1 MDVWGE
7 LFKIISGSG
16 VSLLGLPGYIF
27 MSVPF
32 IAGLVLGFLV
42 KKALKVAIIGLVA
55 MAAAL
60 YFGVIN
66 MGDLKQHLQTALN
79 YGPEAMQYAAMLFAM
94 LPLGT
99 GFAVGLI
106 VGLKF
111 A

>member
-1 MDVWGE
+1 MDVWGY

-16 VSLLGLPGYIF
+16 ISLFGMPGYVF
-27 MSVPF
+27 MAMPF
-32 IAGLVLGFLV
+32 IVGLVLGFLV
-42 KKALKVAIIGLVA
+42 KKALKIAIIGTVA
-55 MAAAL
+55 IAAGL
-60 YFGVIN
+60 YFGVVS
-66 MGDLKQHLQTALN
+66 MADLKQYLQTALN

-111 A
+111 G